1 VGYGGSCFQKD
12 LLNLVYLCHT
22 YGLTEVAEYWHQV
35 VRLNDWQKERFAR
48 TMVSRMFNSV
58 TSKKIALLGF
68 AFKKDT
74 GDVRESAA
82 AYVAKALLQERADLH
97 VFDPKASHAVT
108 QRRRCSRHCNRL
120 LSCLR
125 VWSGVFVFICVFGGV

>member
-1 VGYGGSCFQKD
+1 
-12 LLNLVYLCHT
+12 
-22 YGLTEVAEYWHQV
+22 V

-58 TSKKIALLGF
+58 TGKKIAILGF

-82 AYVAKALLQERADLH
+82 AYVAKALLGERAQLH
-97 VFDPKASHAVT
+97 IYDPKVRQAG
-108 QRRRCSRHCNRL
+108 RRRTRCRRGRRGFRWRRRRQDCCNCYRGRH
-120 LSCLR
+120 
-125 VWSGVFVFICVFGGV
+125 

>member
-1 VGYGGSCFQKD
+1 
-12 LLNLVYLCHT
+12 
-22 YGLTEVAEYWHQV
+22 V

-58 TSKKIALLGF
+58 TGKKIAILGF

-82 AYVAKALLQERADLH
+82 AYVAKALLGERANLH
-97 VFDPKASHAVT
+97 IYDPKV
-108 QRRRCSRHCNRL
+108 RRRL
-120 LSCLR
+120 PVGPLR
-125 VWSGVFVFICVFGGV
+125 WSHTRSTPKWF

>member
-1 VGYGGSCFQKD
+1 MAPSSE
-12 LLNLVYLCHT
+12 LCHSPSSSAPLHLRT
-22 YGLTEVAEYWHQV
+22 QVADYWHSV

-58 TSKKIALLGF
+58 TGKKIAILGF

-82 AYVAKALLQERADLH
+82 AYVAKALLGERAQLH
-97 VFDPKASHAVT
+97 IFDPKVRYCRA
-108 QRRRCSRHCNRL
+108 
-120 LSCLR
+120 
-125 VWSGVFVFICVFGGV
+125 GGM